1 RQGGA
6 RLARHPFTPSHGPI
20 SGPHVDGCRS
30 GPGDGQDRRRT
41 RVGPRRDPTL
51 ENLMH
56 GSRVEDP
63 ARGTM
68 AKAAVAT
75 RGVDLEPI
83 DRLEEKVKLLVGVVD
98 RLRAESAQEKEEN
111 ARLRAEGAQ
120 EKQENVRLRAES
132 TQAKEE
138 SARLRTEG
146 ARAAEENTRL
156 RAELD
161 NMRGRLTD
169 GEGTGAELTALRD
182 ERAHI
187 RGRVADML
195 QQIEALNL

>member
-1 RQGGA
+1 
-6 RLARHPFTPSHGPI
+6 
-20 SGPHVDGCRS
+20 
-30 GPGDGQDRRRT
+30 
-41 RVGPRRDPTL
+41 
-51 ENLMH
+51 
-56 GSRVEDP
+56 
-63 ARGTM
+63 M

-146 ARAAEENTRL
+146 ARAV
-156 RAELD
+156 
-161 NMRGRLTD
+161 GK
-169 GEGTGAELTALRD
+169 
-182 ERAHI
+182 
-187 RGRVADML
+187 
-195 QQIEALNL
+195 